1 MPIANPPFSLKGFDP
16 IVLRVTNL
24 DRVHGFYQETL
35 GCSDEREQ
43 AEIGLFQ
50 LRAGHSL
57 IDLATIDGRLG
68 AAGGAAPGVEGRN
81 VDHFAL
87 AISPFD
93 EAAIRTHLDRHGVA
107 IEQSGPR
114 YGAEGEGPS
123 IYFRDP
129 EGNLIELKGSATS
142 SV

>member
-1 MPIANPPFSLKGFDP
+1 MPTPPFGLKGLDH
-16 IVLRVTNL
+16 IVLRVSDI
-24 DRVHGFYQETL
+24 DRMRAFYHEVV

-50 LRAGHSL
+50 LRAGQSL
-57 IDLATIDGRLG
+57 IDLVTIDGKLGSTSG
-68 AAGGAAPGVEGRN
+68 AAAGIEGRN

-87 AISPFD
+87 TITPFD
-93 EAAIRTHLDRHGVA
+93 EAAIRAHLANHDVA
-107 IEQSGPR
+107 IEQAGTR

-123 IYFRDP
+123 VYFRDP
-129 EGNLIELKGSATS
+129 EGNLIELKGPATS

>member
-1 MPIANPPFSLKGFDP
+1 MPIANPPFSLKGLDH

-24 DRVHGFYQETL
+24 DRMLAFYREVV

-57 IDLATIDGRLG
+57 IDLVTIDGQLG
-68 AAGGAAPGVEGRN
+68 ATGGTAPGVEGRN

-87 AISPFD
+87 AIGSFD
-93 EAAIRTHLDRHGVA
+93 EAAIRAHLDRHGVA
-107 IEQSGPR
+107 IEQSGSR

-129 EGNLIELKGSATS
+129 EGNLIELMGPATS